1 MGARKG
7 SISYSLF
14 HVDGEPPAD
23 FREAYLEQIQE
34 FAFRALT
41 ADAEED
47 VSHGWSVLDDM
58 LSTDFSR
65 DNVFIGE
72 YLCLGMRTDRWALP
86 GALLRAHVDKRVAEV
101 KAEHSKVKLFRSEK
115 IAIREEVTRQLKRKT
130 LPAAAVV
137 DMVWTLDRKEVRFWS
152 QSSRAVEF
160 FESLFESTFGLR
172 LVPNNPYIA
181 ALNCGLPDVMI
192 GRLDAAEQ
200 AAFTSF
206 E

>member
-1 MGARKG
+1 
-7 SISYSLF
+7 
-14 HVDGEPPAD
+14 
-23 FREAYLEQIQE
+23 
-34 FAFRALT
+34 
-41 ADAEED
+41 
-47 VSHGWSVLDDM
+47 
-58 LSTDFSR
+58 
-65 DNVFIGE
+65 
-72 YLCLGMRTDRWALP
+72 MRTDRWALP

-160 FESLFESTFGLR
+160 FESLFESTFGVR

-181 ALNCGLPDVMI
+181 ALNCGLSDALI
-192 GRLDAAEQ
+192 GRLDAADQ